1 MGHTLQLLIPSTI
14 QGNMDLF
21 TRTYTLLVDLVEQVG
36 ELPYDYAYVKDKW
49 LSWSERPDAFT
60 QVGLNLIQLDRR

>member
-1 MGHTLQLLIPSTI
+1 
-14 QGNMDLF
+14 MDLF